1 MKKRPLCMAALVL
14 TVLLWLLPAGIWMED
29 PDPAAGPAEPLKGEI
44 CRIEPGE
51 RGQAV
56 YLKHTNLSRTGIILV
71 YFEAEQSFSIGNT
84 IQIKGNHRYK
94 APEAPRN
101 PGQFDARLY
110 YQSRH
115 VVLFCYAREAVLL
128 DGSAR
133 AVPRFLYR
141 RLLPEWIWPIRRR
154 AVFPYPLR

>member
-84 IQIKGNHRYK
+84 IQIKGNHR
-94 APEAPRN
+94 
-101 PGQFDARLY
+101 
-110 YQSRH
+110 
-115 VVLFCYAREAVLL
+115 
-128 DGSAR
+128 
-133 AVPRFLYR
+133 
-141 RLLPEWIWPIRRR
+141 
-154 AVFPYPLR
+154 